1 MEMLFYFVSYDIRE
15 WLAGGRY
22 RLLFFFFPT
31 VSHGLQT
38 DRWIDKHIL
47 VVVVV
52 YVVVV
57 VVV

>member
-1 MEMLFYFVSYDIRE
+1 MLFYFVSYDIRE
-15 WLAGGRY
+15 WLAGCRY

-57 VVV
+57 VV